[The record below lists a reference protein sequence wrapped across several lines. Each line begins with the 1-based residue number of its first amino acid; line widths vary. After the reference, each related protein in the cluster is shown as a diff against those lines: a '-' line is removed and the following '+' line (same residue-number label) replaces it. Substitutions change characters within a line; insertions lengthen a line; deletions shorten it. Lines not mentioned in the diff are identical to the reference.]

1 MRKEIIVSSIF
12 IVICIIAMGLIISQI
27 VSFKFMRMF
36 KEWQNA
42 SQRVYGTYHFLGY
55 NDEKT
60 NNFYQEN
67 KSQSEENVD
76 TKTSNKEFKFDTSKQ
91 QSEYNKTE
99 NKQKHTYKKTEHSK
113 SKPKNTN
120 QTSGK
125 RYYVPFELYEDFKTL
140 CLIPGTNLDEC
151 KVAYKSLL
159 KKFHPDKFANEPEK
173 QKEATEIT
181 SSILLH
187 LQELKLGTKKTYQN
201 SNLIFLLH

>member
-1 MRKEIIVSSIF
+1 MNSMFDRLGEYLKDYINDDEQGIFSSPEEE
-12 IVICIIAMGLIISQI
+12 
-27 VSFKFMRMF
+27 K
-36 KEWQNA
+36 
-42 SQRVYGTYHFLGY
+42 Y
-55 NDEKT
+55 NENT

-140 CLIPGTNLDEC
+140 CLMPGTNLDEC

-181 SSILLH
+181 SSI
-187 LQELKLGTKKTYQN
+187 TSAFTRIKTWYEE
-201 SNLIFLLH
+201 NLPKS

>member
-1 MRKEIIVSSIF
+1 MFDRLGEYLKDYINDDEQGIFSSP
-12 IVICIIAMGLIISQI
+12 
-27 VSFKFMRMF
+27 
-36 KEWQNA
+36 EE
-42 SQRVYGTYHFLGY
+42 
-55 NDEKT
+55 EKHNENT

-125 RYYVPFELYEDFKTL
+125 RYYVPFELYDDFKTL

-181 SSILLH
+181 SSITSAFTRIKTWYEENLP
-187 LQELKLGTKKTYQN
+187 KL
-201 SNLIFLLH
+201 

>member
-1 MRKEIIVSSIF
+1 MNSMFDRLGEYLKDYINDDEQGIFSSP
-12 IVICIIAMGLIISQI
+12 
-27 VSFKFMRMF
+27 
-36 KEWQNA
+36 EE
-42 SQRVYGTYHFLGY
+42 
-55 NDEKT
+55 EKHNENT

-125 RYYVPFELYEDFKTL
+125 RYYVPFDLYEDFKTL
-140 CLIPGTNLDEC
+140 CLMPGTNLDEC

-181 SSILLH
+181 SSI
-187 LQELKLGTKKTYQN
+187 TSAFSRIKTWYEE
-201 SNLIFLLH
+201 NLSKI

>member
-1 MRKEIIVSSIF
+1 MNSMFDRLGEYLKDYINDDEQGIFSSP
-12 IVICIIAMGLIISQI
+12 
-27 VSFKFMRMF
+27 
-36 KEWQNA
+36 EE
-42 SQRVYGTYHFLGY
+42 
-55 NDEKT
+55 EKHNENT

-125 RYYVPFELYEDFKTL
+125 RYYVPFELYDDFKTL

-181 SSILLH
+181 SSITSAFTRIKTWYEENLP
-187 LQELKLGTKKTYQN
+187 KL
-201 SNLIFLLH
+201 

>member
-1 MRKEIIVSSIF
+1 MNSMFDRLGEYLKDYINDDEQGIFSSP
-12 IVICIIAMGLIISQI
+12 
-27 VSFKFMRMF
+27 
-36 KEWQNA
+36 EE
-42 SQRVYGTYHFLGY
+42 
-55 NDEKT
+55 EKHNENT

-140 CLIPGTNLDEC
+140 CLMPGTNLDEC

-181 SSILLH
+181 SSI
-187 LQELKLGTKKTYQN
+187 TSAFTRIKTWYEE
-201 SNLIFLLH
+201 NLSKF

>member
-1 MRKEIIVSSIF
+1 MNSMFDRLGEYLKDYINDDEQGIFSSP
-12 IVICIIAMGLIISQI
+12 
-27 VSFKFMRMF
+27 
-36 KEWQNA
+36 EE
-42 SQRVYGTYHFLGY
+42 
-55 NDEKT
+55 EKHNENT

-125 RYYVPFELYEDFKTL
+125 RYYVPFELYDDFKTL
-140 CLIPGTNLDEC
+140 CLMPGTNLDEC
-151 KVAYKSLL
+151 KIAYKSLL

-181 SSILLH
+181 SSI
-187 LQELKLGTKKTYQN
+187 TSAFTRIKTWYEE
-201 SNLIFLLH
+201 NLPKI

>member
-1 MRKEIIVSSIF
+1 MNSMFDRLGEYLKDYINDDEQGIFSSP
-12 IVICIIAMGLIISQI
+12 
-27 VSFKFMRMF
+27 
-36 KEWQNA
+36 EE
-42 SQRVYGTYHFLGY
+42 
-55 NDEKT
+55 EKHNENT

-125 RYYVPFELYEDFKTL
+125 RYYVPFELYDDFKTL
-140 CLIPGTNLDEC
+140 CLMPGTNLDEC

-181 SSILLH
+181 SSI
-187 LQELKLGTKKTYQN
+187 TSAFTRIKTWYEE
-201 SNLIFLLH
+201 NLPKI

>member
-1 MRKEIIVSSIF
+1 MNSMFDRLGEYLKDYINDDEQGIFSSP
-12 IVICIIAMGLIISQI
+12 
-27 VSFKFMRMF
+27 
-36 KEWQNA
+36 EE
-42 SQRVYGTYHFLGY
+42 
-55 NDEKT
+55 EKHNENT

-140 CLIPGTNLDEC
+140 CLMPGTNLDEC

-181 SSILLH
+181 SSI
-187 LQELKLGTKKTYQN
+187 TSAFTRIKTWYEE
-201 SNLIFLLH
+201 NLSKI

>member
-1 MRKEIIVSSIF
+1 MNSMFDRLGEYLKDYINDDEQGIFSSP
-12 IVICIIAMGLIISQI
+12 
-27 VSFKFMRMF
+27 
-36 KEWQNA
+36 EE
-42 SQRVYGTYHFLGY
+42 
-55 NDEKT
+55 EKHNENT
-60 NNFYQEN
+60 NNIYQEN

-125 RYYVPFELYEDFKTL
+125 RYYVPFELYDDFKTL

-151 KVAYKSLL
+151 KIAYKSLL
-159 KKFHPDKFANEPEK
+159 KQFHPDKFANEPEK

-181 SSILLH
+181 SSI
-187 LQELKLGTKKTYQN
+187 TSAFTRIKTWYEE
-201 SNLIFLLH
+201 NLSKI

>member
-1 MRKEIIVSSIF
+1 MNSMFDRLGEYLKDYINDDEQGIFSSPEEQIEKEKSTQNF
-12 IVICIIAMGLIISQI
+12 SQDNQSTEKEKNAYTTENI
-27 VSFKFMRMF
+27 KTEKSKEKFTF
-36 KEWQNA
+36 TQKE
-42 SQRVYGTYHFLGY
+42 T
-55 NDEKT
+55 E
-60 NNFYQEN
+60 
-67 KSQSEENVD
+67 
-76 TKTSNKEFKFDTSKQ
+76 TKTEFKFDTSKQ

-120 QTSGK
+120 QTTGK

-181 SSILLH
+181 SSI
-187 LQELKLGTKKTYQN
+187 TSAFTRIKTWYEE
-201 SNLIFLLH
+201 NLPKF

>member
-1 MRKEIIVSSIF
+1 MNSMFDRLGEYLKDYINDDEQGIFSSP
-12 IVICIIAMGLIISQI
+12 
-27 VSFKFMRMF
+27 
-36 KEWQNA
+36 EE
-42 SQRVYGTYHFLGY
+42 
-55 NDEKT
+55 EKHNENT

-125 RYYVPFELYEDFKTL
+125 RYYVPFELYDDFKTL

-159 KKFHPDKFANEPEK
+159 KQFHPDKFANEPEK

-181 SSILLH
+181 SSI
-187 LQELKLGTKKTYQN
+187 TSAFTRIKTWYEE
-201 SNLIFLLH
+201 NLPKS

>member
-1 MRKEIIVSSIF
+1 MNSMFDRLGEYLKDYINDDEQGIFSSP
-12 IVICIIAMGLIISQI
+12 
-27 VSFKFMRMF
+27 
-36 KEWQNA
+36 EE
-42 SQRVYGTYHFLGY
+42 
-55 NDEKT
+55 EKHNENT

-99 NKQKHTYKKTEHSK
+99 NKQKHTYKKTEQQKASSK
-113 SKPKNTN
+113 QKN

-140 CLIPGTNLDEC
+140 CLMPGTNLEEC
-151 KVAYKSLL
+151 KIAYKSLL

-181 SSILLH
+181 SSI
-187 LQELKLGTKKTYQN
+187 TSAFTRIKTWYEE
-201 SNLIFLLH
+201 NLPKI

>member
-1 MRKEIIVSSIF
+1 MNSMFDRLGEYLKDYINDDEQGIFSSP
-12 IVICIIAMGLIISQI
+12 
-27 VSFKFMRMF
+27 
-36 KEWQNA
+36 EE
-42 SQRVYGTYHFLGY
+42 
-55 NDEKT
+55 EKHNENT

-140 CLIPGTNLDEC
+140 CLMPGTNLDEC

-159 KKFHPDKFANEPEK
+159 KNFHPDKFANEPEK

-181 SSILLH
+181 SSI
-187 LQELKLGTKKTYQN
+187 TSAFTRIKTWYEE
-201 SNLIFLLH
+201 NLPKS

>member
-1 MRKEIIVSSIF
+1 MNSMFDRLGEYLKDYINDDEQGIFSSP
-12 IVICIIAMGLIISQI
+12 
-27 VSFKFMRMF
+27 
-36 KEWQNA
+36 EE
-42 SQRVYGTYHFLGY
+42 
-55 NDEKT
+55 EKHNENT

-140 CLIPGTNLDEC
+140 CLMPGTNLDEC

-181 SSILLH
+181 SSI
-187 LQELKLGTKKTYQN
+187 TSAFTRIKTWYEE
-201 SNLIFLLH
+201 NLPKI

>member
-1 MRKEIIVSSIF
+1 MNSMFDRLGEYLKDYINDDEQGIFSSP
-12 IVICIIAMGLIISQI
+12 
-27 VSFKFMRMF
+27 
-36 KEWQNA
+36 EE
-42 SQRVYGTYHFLGY
+42 
-55 NDEKT
+55 EKHNENT

-76 TKTSNKEFKFDTSKQ
+76 TKTSYKEFKFDTSKQ

-99 NKQKHTYKKTEHSK
+99 NKQKHTYKKTEQQKVSSK
-113 SKPKNTN
+113 QKK
-120 QTSGK
+120 QTTGK

-140 CLIPGTNLDEC
+140 CLMPGTNLDEC

-181 SSILLH
+181 SYITSAFTRI
-187 LQELKLGTKKTYQN
+187 KTWYEE
-201 SNLIFLLH
+201 NLPKI